1 MDVFCDRLKLG
12 SIAALDCQTGQNKG
26 RYHEKELLFLLVSLA
41 STINWLFW
49 SVCRVFYPFI
59 VIFLTL
65 FHFSF
70 QVCKIYQLAICWNEG
85 NPIIFI
91 GNRKNLQ
98 FTGFQMDS
106 QGIHVRN
113 SSFQY
118 IEELFYSNFRYSEKA
133 TKMSHLVLM
142 LLKLIS
148 KTGCRFFFRIL

>member
-1 MDVFCDRLKLG
+1 MGVFCNRLKLC
-12 SIAALDCQTGQNKG
+12 STAALDCQTGQNKG
-26 RYHEKELLFLLVSLA
+26 RCHEKELLFLLVSLA
-41 STINWLFW
+41 ITINWLFW

-59 VIFLTL
+59 VIFLTPFL
-65 FHFSF
+65 FSF

-98 FTGFQMDS
+98 FTGFQMDWES
-106 QGIHVRN
+106 MGIHVCN

-118 IEELFYSNFRYSEKA
+118 IEEVFYSNFRYSEKA

-142 LLKLIS
+142 LLKLI
-148 KTGCRFFFRIL
+148 